1 MAEILARIKILNF
14 LTTALETF
22 IGAIGT
28 ENINIA
34 TDIFMPL
41 TSIMIIIFGISIA
54 LGKAEVSDTFYR
66 CVMIATYFYFI
77 QNYTFITSSLLDFFS
92 TAGLTIGGSS
102 LTANFLYDPSGI
114 LIKGFLTAWDVLI
127 PDDFWDLF
135 KAMDNLY
142 RLVVYFCVWFCFGFI
157 AVSDFL
163 FVIEYHL
170 ITTLLIIIFPFGIL
184 NIFSFLS
191 ESVISTLFRLNIKLM
206 TFCFVV
212 SLSLNLLEE
221 EIVDQLSNNPSLEE
235 CLVCTVCTY
244 AICYVV
250 WKVPNLASTVIT
262 GNPSLNA
269 QGIYKETFSMATRLV
284 SIAASRGASMLK
296 K

>member
-1 MAEILARIKILNF
+1 MAEVLAKIKLLNF

-41 TSIMIIIFGISIA
+41 TSIMIIIFGISVA
-54 LGKAEVSDTFYR
+54 LGRAEASDTFYR
-66 CVMIATYFYFI
+66 CLMIAIYYYFI
-77 QNYTFITSSLLDFFS
+77 QNYTFITSALLDFFS
-92 TAGLTIGGSS
+92 TAGLMVGGSD
-102 LTANFLYDPSGI
+102 LKADFLYDPSKI
-114 LIKGFLTAWDVLI
+114 LIKGFLTAWNILI

-135 KAMDNLY
+135 RIVDNLY
-142 RLVVYFCVWFCFGFI
+142 RFIVHLCVWLCFGFI

-184 NIFSFLS
+184 NIFSFLT

-221 EIVDQLSNNPSLEE
+221 EIIDQLSSNPSLEE

-250 WKVPNLASTVIT
+250 WKIPNLAATIIT

-269 QGIYKETFSMATRLV
+269 QGIYKASFSMATRLI
-284 SIAASRGASMLK
+284 SITTSKIASVVK
-296 K
+296 